1 MLSCEGVIE
10 MNKHKGF
17 TLIELLIV
25 IVVMGILASMMMLS
39 SSESVS
45 TARASNIITNL
56 RNFSMAAMALY
67 TDSMDTFGKNPGT
80 LKDDSDRLT
89 ELVKSRMH
97 NQGDIPDVGKYK
109 VVNNEEDST
118 NKLYTWW
125 AGYDLDSENSRVREK
140 LEGRAESAKLKGST
154 NNTPPDKSSAVA
166 YNHSK
171 SKHTYVWIQIRSNR
185 R

>member
-1 MLSCEGVIE
+1 

-125 AGYDLDSENSRVREK
+125 AGYDLDSENSRVKEK
-140 LEGRAESAKLKGST
+140 LAGRANSAKLCESDSIS
-154 NNTPPDKSSAVA
+154 TPPARGSNSYPEYAKDKQC
-166 YNHSK
+166 
-171 SKHTYVWIQIRSNR
+171 VWILIRSNR

>member
-97 NQGDIPDVGKYK
+97 NQGDIPDVGNYLVK
-109 VVNNEEDST
+109 NDEG
-118 NKLYTWW
+118 TWW
-125 AGYDLDSENSRVREK
+125 AGYNLDSENSRVREK
-140 LEGRAESAKLKGST
+140 LEGRAESAKLKGSPS
-154 NNTPPDKSSAVA
+154 NTPPDKSSADA